1 MTMSKLTDFY
11 THKVSLQEEVKPY
24 DPQREMLEDQ
34 LISFYFSFYNL
45 SDIPFSKLLQNSEC
59 YAITADTNTRW
70 NAGRDVH

>member
-45 SDIPFSKLLQNSEC
+45 KNSFC
-59 YAITADTNTRW
+59 CSISRHSSSCV
-70 NAGRDVH
+70 GI